1 MIIRFNYR
9 QLLAMACV
17 LVAVFATSAPAVA
30 ADCPKSVTG
39 DQYGDQADQLDSTC
53 IDPTSGSGGS
63 GSGGSADPTSG
74 SAGSLPFTG
83 LDLGLMA
90 AGAGVL
96 LVGGV
101 ALRRRSRA
109 DTGV

>member
-63 GSGGSADPTSG
+63 ADPASA

>member
-63 GSGGSADPTSG
+63 ADPTSG